1 MLRSCSEVRKEGL
14 SIIEQPYLSRLRV
27 VKFVFKSE
35 DFSANKES
43 GFDVLPEFSLLPAK
57 DELKGV
63 LRLHMNFRERREDYL
78 PYEVT
83 LVAEAV
89 FIARGM
95 SAEEFSNYC
104 RTQGAARVLPSLRK
118 LVVEFLSKVDVS

>member
-1 MLRSCSEVRKEGL
+1 M
-14 SIIEQPYLSRLRV
+14 IN
-27 VKFVFKSE
+27 FVFKGE

-43 GFDVLPEFSLLPAK
+43 GFDVLPEFSLLPAEE
-57 DELKGV
+57 ELKGV
-63 LRLHMNFRERREDYL
+63 LRLHMNFRERREGYL
-78 PYEVT
+78 PYEVN